1 MNRTKFAGILIMYF
15 GLVVIVCSLFVGC
28 ARPMS
33 RDISARIKDDKLI
46 IMYQSPPNE
55 VWYNAKAGFLTFN
68 EKETKYLKNI
78 LKDIQ

>member
-1 MNRTKFAGILIMYF
+1 MTRRDFVGTLIMYF
-15 GLVVIVCSLFVGC
+15 GLVVVVCSLFVGC
-28 ARPMS
+28 ARPMP

-55 VWYNAKAGFLTFN
+55 AWYNAKAGFLTFN